1 MMVNTNGN
9 ENNNK
14 MKFVAI
20 LLGLLVSP
28 IAIVG
33 ARNCLKATI
42 APSNKN
48 ATSGTYV
55 YPNVKGTVRICFPS
69 LTSNWGTLNM
79 EVVNLRPNIK
89 AGIVSGGG
97 VHVHVGTSCPTNN
110 TQLGHYYKPA
120 KTGYK
125 KDGDPWYPQKS
136 SISPNGTGYTT
147 SSTGQAKTTFQ
158 FNQGYGYNTTV
169 GKVVVIHDANTT
181 VAGNKRIAC
190 GKLVKV

>member
-1 MMVNTNGN
+1 
-9 ENNNK
+9 
-14 MKFVAI
+14 MKIVVF
-20 LLGLLVSP
+20 LLGLIVASP

-69 LTSNWGTLNM
+69 LTSTWGTLNM
-79 EVVNLRPNIK
+79 DVQNLRPNIK
-89 AGIVSGGG
+89 AGITSGG

-110 TQLGHYYKPA
+110 TQLGHYFKPA
-120 KTGYK
+120 KTGFK

-136 SISPNGTGYTT
+136 NIALNGTGYTT
-147 SSTGQAKTTFQ
+147 NSAGQAKTTFQ
-158 FNQGYGYNTTV
+158 FNQGYGYNATV
-169 GKVVVIHDANTT
+169 GKVIVIHDANTT
-181 VAGNKRIAC
+181 IAKNKRIAC